1 MPRLRRIIRLAL
13 VGALLGSVLAPMRAT
28 VAEAV
33 TLPSGFQEQIVFT
46 GLNQPTNIEFAP
58 DGRIF
63 VAEKGGRIK
72 VFDDLADPTPTIFA
86 DLSSNV
92 HNQWDRG
99 LLGLALPP
107 DFPTNPWV
115 YVLYTYD
122 APPGQ
127 TAPVWNDTCGDANNG
142 RCLVTGRLSR
152 LQANGNVMTGSEQ
165 VLIHDWCQQYPSH
178 SVGDLRF
185 GADGMLYATAG
196 DGASFSATDYGQLG
210 SPVNPCGDPPG
221 GAMTPPTAEGGA
233 LRSQD
238 VRTTADPT
246 GLNGT
251 VLRLT
256 PATGAAAPG
265 NPLIG
270 SADLFARRIVAQGT
284 RNPFRFT
291 IRPGTNEVWL
301 GDVGW
306 NTWEEID
313 RVANPTAGVTNFGW
327 PCYEGAGRMSSYDN
341 ANLNLCESLYS
352 GAGQT
357 APYYTYN
364 HTAAVVPGES
374 CSAGGDAVSGLA
386 FYPSSGGNYPAAY
399 AGALFFAD
407 YSRNCIYAM
416 RPSTPG
422 GLPSTTNIEAFGQAA
437 SSPADLA
444 IGPGNELYYVD
455 LGGGTVRRIR
465 YFPGNQPPTALINAQ
480 PTAGSA
486 PLTVTFDGT
495 GSSDPDPADE
505 GRLTYKWDFTGDGT
519 VDATTPTTSFTYPG
533 TGTFTARLTVTDT
546 LNVSA
551 STTVTIQPG
560 NTAPTAVMD
569 APTAGTT
576 WKVGDTFSFAGHASD
591 PQQGSVP
598 AAGLRWRLRMEHCE
612 SVGNCHT
619 HQLQEWTGV
628 ASGSFVAPD
637 HEYPSYLELELTATD
652 ADGLSDTVVRRL
664 DPRTVNLTFASDP
677 AGLQLS
683 VGPVAGTTPFTRTV
697 IVGSTNTVSA
707 PSPQSANSQVHT
719 FANWSDGGAATHV
732 LTGPASPTTYT
743 AAYTSGPGCA
753 DSFGY
758 TCATTTSRPFVPAND
773 TVLPLTGDEAVT
785 QISLP
790 FGFPLY
796 GESHGTAWVS
806 TNGFLSFV
814 DPASP
819 AGANAP
825 VPSTGPPNAALYPF
839 WDDLVA
845 RADSTVRTALVGTA
859 PNRRFVVEWRNSGL
873 YGSSSARITFEAVLT
888 EQGEI
893 TFSYADLAANGRE
906 QGDSATVAIED
917 GTGAVALSHATN
929 QPVLRNGTS
938 VVFTPPG
945 STPPPTTGTLTGV
958 VTALATGLPV
968 ADATVTLSPG
978 GRSVTTGLD
987 GSYSLT
993 AVTAGSYSVSGVAL
1007 GGLLTGSTQATVT
1020 AGGTQTANLSLTLG
1034 TGSDAGY
1041 AKSTEARAFVP
1052 AEGGLVPLT
1061 GDDAV
1066 AQVSL
1071 PFEFPFYG
1079 QGYSSAWVSSNGFLS
1094 FVDPGGPRSVN
1105 GAVPDAALP
1114 NAGVYPFWDDLVIRA
1129 DTTVRMATLGSGT
1142 DRRFVLEWRNVGMYG
1157 SSSPRITVEVILSVG
1172 GEIVFNYADLAG
1184 TKPAELGA
1192 GATVGIENAAGT
1204 AALQHSFNQ
1213 PALANGTAI
1222 IFRPV
1227 S

>member
-1 MPRLRRIIRLAL
+1 MTRLRRVMRLAL
-13 VGALLGSVLAPMRAT
+13 VGALLGSVLAPLRAT

-72 VFDDLADPTPTIFA
+72 VFDDLADPTATVFA
-86 DLSSNV
+86 DLSTNV

-107 DFPTNPWV
+107 DFPTTPWV

-142 RCLVTGRLSR
+142 RCVVTGRLSR
-152 LQANGNVMTGSEQ
+152 LQANGNVMTGTEQ

-185 GADGMLYATAG
+185 GADGMLYASAG

-210 SPVNPCGDPPG
+210 NPVNPCGDPPG

-233 LRSQD
+233 LRAQD
-238 VRTTADPT
+238 VRTTGDPT
-246 GLNGT
+246 GLDGT
-251 VLRLT
+251 VIRLNPT
-256 PATGAAAPG
+256 TGAAAAG
-265 NPLIG
+265 NPL
-270 SADLFARRIVAQGT
+270 SSSPDLNARRIVGQGV

-291 IRPGTNEVWL
+291 MRPGTNEVWL

-306 NTWEEID
+306 NVWEEID
-313 RVANPTAGVTNFGW
+313 RLADPTGGVTNFGW

-341 ANLNLCESLYS
+341 ANLNLCETLYS

-357 APYYTYN
+357 TPYYTYN
-364 HTAAVVPGES
+364 HSAAVVPGEN
-374 CSAGGDAVSGLA
+374 CAAGGDAISGLA
-386 FYPSSGGNYPAAY
+386 FYPTSGGNYPAAY

-422 GLPSTTNIEAFGQAA
+422 GLPSPTNIEAFGQAA
-437 SSPADLA
+437 ANPTDLA
-444 IGPGNELYYVD
+444 IGPGDELYYVD

-465 YFPGNQPPTALINAQ
+465 YFPGNQPPTAVIAAQ
-480 PTAGSA
+480 PTSGTA
-486 PLTVTFDGT
+486 PLTVAFDGT
-495 GSSDPDPADE
+495 GSTDPDPADE
-505 GRLTYKWDFTGDGT
+505 GRLTYKWDFTDDGT
-519 VDATTPTTSFTYPG
+519 VDATTPTASFTYPG
-533 TGTFTARLTVTDT
+533 TGTRTARLTVTDT
-546 LNVSA
+546 LGVSA

-560 NTAPTAVMD
+560 NSAPTAVLD
-569 APTAGTT
+569 SPIAGTT
-576 WKVGDTFSFAGHASD
+576 WKVGDTLSFAGHASD

-598 AAGLRWRLRMEHCE
+598 AAGLHWRLRMEHCE

-652 ADGLSDTVVRRL
+652 TDGLSDTVVRRL
-664 DPRTVNLTFASDP
+664 DPQTVDLTFASNP

-683 VGPVAGTTPFTRTV
+683 VGATAGTTPFTRTV

-707 PSPQSANSQVHT
+707 PSPQSANSQTYT

-732 LTGPASPTTYT
+732 ITAPAGPTTYT
-743 AAYTSGPGCA
+743 AAYTGAAGCA

-758 TCATTTSRPFVPAND
+758 TCTTTTGRPFEPAD
-773 TVLPLTGDEAVT
+773 DAVLPLTGDEGVAQVN
-785 QISLP
+785 LP

-796 GESHGTAWVS
+796 GQTHGTAWIS

-814 DPASP
+814 DPTSA
-819 AGANAP
+819 AP
-825 VPSTGPPNAALYPF
+825 VNTPVPGAAPPNAAIYPF
-839 WDDLVA
+839 WDDLVQ
-845 RADSTVRTALVGTA
+845 RADSTVRTAVRGTA
-859 PNRRFVVEWRNSGL
+859 PNRRYVVEWRNSGL
-873 YGSSSARITFEAVLT
+873 YGSSSARVTFEAVLS

-917 GTGAVALSHATN
+917 AAGAVALSHSTD

-945 STPPPTTGTLTGV
+945 GTPPPTTGTVGGV
-958 VTALATGLPV
+958 VTALGTGLPV
-968 ADATVTLSPG
+968 AGATVKLTPG
-978 GRSVTTGLD
+978 GRTATTGLN
-987 GSYSLT
+987 GSYSL
-993 AVTAGSYSVSGVAL
+993 AGVTPGSYTVSGSAL
-1007 GGLLTGSTQATVT
+1007 GGLLNGSTPVTVT
-1020 AGGTQTANLSLTLG
+1020 AGGTHTANLSLTLLLG
-1034 TGSDAGY
+1034 EEGGY
-1041 AKSTEARAFVP
+1041 AKSTESRPFVP
-1052 AEGGLVPLT
+1052 AEGSLVPLT
-1061 GDDAV
+1061 GDDSV
-1066 AQVSL
+1066 AQVAL
-1071 PFEFPFYG
+1071 PFPFTFYG
-1079 QGYSSAWVSSNGFLS
+1079 QPYSSAWVSSNGFLS
-1094 FVDPGGPRSVN
+1094 FNDPSGPQPLN
-1105 GAVPDAALP
+1105 TAVPDAAVP
-1114 NAGVYPFWDDLVIRA
+1114 NAALYPFWDDLVIRA
-1129 DTTVRMATLGSGT
+1129 DTTIRTADIGT
-1142 DRRFVLEWRNVGMYG
+1142 GPDRKFVLEWRNVGMYG
-1157 SSSPRITVEVILSVG
+1157 SASARITVEAVLSVD
-1172 GEIVFNYADLAG
+1172 GEIAFNYADLAG
-1184 TKPAELGA
+1184 TKPAELGG
-1192 GATVGIENAAGT
+1192 GATVGIENPAGT
-1204 AALQHSFNQ
+1204 SAIQHSLDQ
-1213 PALANGTAI
+1213 PTLANGTAVV
-1222 IFRPV
+1222 FRPAA
-1227 S
+1227 